1 MKKYAGLLVGLGNP
15 GVEYENTRH
24 NFGFMFADAVRSNA
38 GESACTRLSV
48 GDDCMAWDCAIIR
61 SKPHWIIAKPLT
73 YMNLSGIAVK
83 RLCNKFGITPE
94 NVVVAH
100 DDLDLPLGKMKLKK
114 GGGSAGH
121 NGLKSIMEELGSAQF
136 IRLRMGIGRP
146 DQRGGVRDY
155 VLEPFEPAEQDTLD
169 ATLAAAKKGLGIFI
183 RRGMPL
189 AVQHINSFSAL
200 SSDQN
205 PKS

>member
-1 MKKYAGLLVGLGNP
+1 MKKFAGLLVGLGNP

-24 NFGFMFADAVRSNA
+24 NFGFMFADAVRNST

-83 RLCNKFGITPE
+83 RLCNKFGIAPE

-136 IRLRMGIGRP
+136 NRLRMGIGRP

-169 ATLAAAKKGLGIFI
+169 ATLAAAKKGLDIFI

-200 SSDQN
+200 SSDEN
-205 PKS
+205 P